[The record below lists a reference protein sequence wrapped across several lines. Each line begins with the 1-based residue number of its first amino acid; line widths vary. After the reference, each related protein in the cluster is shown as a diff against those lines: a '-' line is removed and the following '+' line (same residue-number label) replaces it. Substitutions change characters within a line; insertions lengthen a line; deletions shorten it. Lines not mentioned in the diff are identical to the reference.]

1 MTRILYEDTRLL
13 LCEKP
18 QGMPSQPD
26 PSGQTS
32 LLDTLRDTHPS
43 VGLVHRLDT
52 PTGGVMLFSKTPS
65 VTGKFSALVQDH
77 EVFVKEYLAVLPQAP
92 DTPEGVWEDILF
104 HDKIKNKSFT
114 VSAPRKGAKAAK
126 LSYRVLDIA
135 PDGHALVLVR
145 LYTGRTHQ
153 IRVQAASRGLPLV
166 GDGKYGSREKAPY
179 IALWSHRIAFSHPAT
194 NKPVQGV
201 SLPPSDASPWS
212 LFATALASLGTQE
225 TQ

>member
-1 MTRILYEDTRLL
+1 MRILYEDAHLL

-26 PSGQTS
+26 PTGQVS
-32 LLDTLRDTHPS
+32 LLDALREAHPT

-52 PTGGVMLFSKTPS
+52 PTGGVMLFSKMPAM
-65 VTGKFSALVQDH
+65 TGKLSALVQEH
-77 EVFVKEYLAVLPQAP
+77 ESFVKEYLAVLPTAP
-92 DTPEGVWEDILF
+92 DKPEAIWEDILF
-104 HDKIKNKSFT
+104 HDKTKNKSFA
-114 VSAPRKGAKAAK
+114 VSAPRKGAKTAK

-135 PDGHALVLVR
+135 PDGHALVLIR

-179 IALWSHRIAFSHPAT
+179 IALWSHRATLPHPVT
-194 NKPVQGV
+194 GKTVVGV
-201 SLPPSDASPWS
+201 SLPPADVFPWS
-212 LFATALASLGTQE
+212 LFATAWASLGTQE
-225 TQ
+225 TR